1 MMQSTNTRSA
11 SVELIRRESK
21 RVKEYVN
28 SLPAEALDRPTPCP
42 SWNVGEVIAHM
53 DWFAETYGGMME
65 RSLRGDLSPTEGF
78 LAPDVLNGQE
88 NKARAETAGTAPA
101 NLSASCDT
109 DTFVLLMYGRF
120 SLEST
125 VAAGRMTAEGNQGL
139 MTGFDQWL
147 AGH

>member
-1 MMQSTNTRSA
+1 MTDAAGPVIYRFELSGVGATDLDVV
-11 SVELIRRESK
+11 VE
-21 RVKEYVN
+21 
-28 SLPAEALDRPTPCP
+28 
-42 SWNVGEVIAHM
+42 
-53 DWFAETYGGMME
+53 
-65 RSLRGDLSPTEGF
+65 
-78 LAPDVLNGQE
+78 E
-88 NKARAETAGTAPA
+88 NKARAKTAGTAPA

-120 SLEST
+120 SLESA